1 MASYSH
7 TQTGTLVRIT
17 MGGVIVGM
25 LALAGYLGMQDP
37 VAIWIFLSM
46 AGVMVIVLFLFHS
59 MTVEIAQGELR
70 IRLGVGLIRKRVPLR
85 EITAAKIVRNKW
97 WYGWGI
103 RLTPH
108 GWMFSVSGYDA
119 VEVTLQNGRSYR
131 IGTDEPRTLH
141 RAIES
146 GLQRFRSPLNAGGS

>member
-7 TQTGTLVRIT
+7 TQSGTLVRIT
-17 MGGVIVGM
+17 MGGVIVTM

-46 AGVMVIVLFLFHS
+46 AGVMVMVLFLFHS
-59 MTVEIAQGELR
+59 MTVEISQGELR
-70 IRLGVGLIRKRVPLR
+70 IRLGVGLIRRRFPIR
-85 EITAAKIVRNKW
+85 EIAAAETVRNRW

-108 GWMFSVSGYDA
+108 GWMFCVSGYDA
-119 VEVTLQNGRSYR
+119 VEVTLNSGKKYR
-131 IGTDEPRTLH
+131 IGTDEPRKLH

-146 GLQRFRSPLNAGGS
+146 AMERSVHR

>member
-1 MASYSH
+1 
-7 TQTGTLVRIT
+7 
-17 MGGVIVGM
+17 MGGVIVTM
-25 LALAGYLGMQDP
+25 LALAGYLGMQDQ

-59 MTVEIAQGELR
+59 MTVEIGQGELR
-70 IRLGVGLIRKRVPLR
+70 IRLGVGLIRRRFPIR
-85 EITAAKIVRNKW
+85 EIAAAETVRNRW

-108 GWMFSVSGYDA
+108 GWMFCVSGYDA
-119 VEVTLQNGRSYR
+119 VEVTLNSGKKYR
-131 IGTDEPRTLH
+131 IGTDEPRKLH

-146 GLQRFRSPLNAGGS
+146 AMERSVHG

>member
-1 MASYSH
+1 
-7 TQTGTLVRIT
+7 

-25 LALAGYLGMQDP
+25 LALAAYLGMQDP

-46 AGVMVIVLFLFHS
+46 AAVMVIVLFLFHS
-59 MTVEIAQGELR
+59 MTVEIGQGELR
-70 IRLGVGLIRKRVPLR
+70 ISLGVGLIRKRVPLR
-85 EITAAKIVRNKW
+85 EIATAKTVRNKW

-119 VEVTLQNGRSYR
+119 VEITLQNGRGYR
-131 IGTDEPRTLH
+131 IGTDEPRKLH
-141 RAIES
+141 SAIES
-146 GLQRFRSPLNAGGS
+146 ALQRFRSPLNAGGS

>member
-7 TQTGTLVRIT
+7 TQAGTFVRIT
-17 MGGVIVGM
+17 MAVVIVGM
-25 LALAGYLGMQDP
+25 LALAGFLGMRDP
-37 VAIWIFLSM
+37 VAMWIFLAM
-46 AGVMVIVLFLFHS
+46 AAVMVLVLFLFHS
-59 MTVEIAQGELR
+59 LNVEIANSELR
-70 IRLGVGLIRKRVPLR
+70 IRLGIGLIRKHFPVK
-85 EITAAKIVRNKW
+85 EIAAAKVVRNRW

-119 VEVTLQNGRSYR
+119 VEITLNSGKKFR
-131 IGTDEPRTLH
+131 IGTDEPRKLH

-146 GLQRFRSPLNAGGS
+146 AMQRFRSPLNASGT